1 MNKLTVTFLF
11 ALLFSFTGFSQS
23 FLEAYEATRVYD
35 PAANLNGLDNDA
47 FRTLTGN
54 SAEFS
59 KIMGIIGEFDD
70 ITLEKKGLVG
80 SVMMFNK
87 KENHQGRLYSAKKVY
102 IIKDI
107 NYNIETGNF
116 QSKLDNDS
124 TFVYNLESVKRV
136 IIHDRD
142 FSVMKDPV
150 THKKSIYEVIR
161 AGKKVSLVKKH
172 YITLLKASP
181 NPMVNRK
188 TTKIQQKWNYFI
200 IDDKDN
206 IVPFTGKKK
215 SLLSSVKN
223 PESRKKLK
231 DYISK
236 NKLRIG
242 KTDHLKKIFDF
253 YNTL

>member
-1 MNKLTVTFLF
+1 MNKLKPFLLL
-11 ALLFSFTGFSQS
+11 ALLTSFSVFSQS
-23 FLEAYEATRVYD
+23 FLEAYENTRVYD
-35 PAANLNGLDNDA
+35 PAANLNGLGNDQ

-70 ITLEKKGLVG
+70 ITLAKKGLVG
-80 SVMMFNK
+80 TVMMFNK
-87 KENHQGRLYSAKKVY
+87 KENHQGRLYSENKVY
-102 IIKDI
+102 ILRDI
-107 NYNIETGNF
+107 NYNIETGKF

-124 TFVYNLESVKRV
+124 TFVYNLASVKRV
-136 IIHDRD
+136 IIYDRN
-142 FSVMKDPV
+142 FSVMTDPV
-150 THKKSIYEVIR
+150 TKQKNVYEVIQ

-188 TTKIQQKWNYFI
+188 KTKIQQKWSYFI

-206 IVPFTGKKK
+206 IMPFSGSKK
-215 SLLSSVKN
+215 SLLNSVKD
-223 PESRKKLK
+223 SDKRKQLK
-231 DYISK
+231 DYMSK
-236 NKLRIG
+236 NKLRAG
-242 KTDHLKKIFDF
+242 KPEHLKTIFEF